1 MTAQVSKRTEM
12 DNATEVMINTLR
24 VRFYVASMSL
34 NGPEWLAAQI
44 REKPNVALAFSVG
57 N

>member
-1 MTAQVSKRTEM
+1 MTAQTTKRVEM
-12 DNATEVMINTLR
+12 DNATEVMINALR

-34 NGPEWLAAQI
+34 NGPEWLVAQI
-44 REKPNVALAFSVG
+44 RNKPNVALAFSVG